1 MRLAMNGGI
10 KLIYKKDTR
19 QLLIESFIDLSLKK
33 PVEKISVSDIVR
45 NCGLGR
51 QTFYNRFNNK
61 YDLINWFYTSTM
73 DNIIKQYKDKVPRSD
88 AIGYALTFI
97 NENRRFFGN
106 AISEEGQ
113 ESFFN
118 SLYEYIRNYYT
129 ECIRSKYGENTLTE
143 DLIFAIKFNCHGVAC
158 MIKEWLKNNMEEP
171 PLIIAKRIADN
182 MPQALKT
189 FFT

>member
-1 MRLAMNGGI
+1 VI
-10 KLIYKKDTR
+10 QKKDTR
-19 QLLIESFIDLSLKK
+19 QLFIESLIELSQNKS
-33 PVEKISVSDIVR
+33 VEKISVCDIVK

-88 AIGYALTFI
+88 AIGHALTFI
-97 NENRRFFGN
+97 NENKRFFGN
-106 AISEEGQ
+106 AISDEGQ

-129 ECIRSKYGENTLTE
+129 ESIRSKYGENTLTE
-143 DLIFAIKFNCHGVAC
+143 DLIFTIKFSCHGVAC
-158 MIKEWLKNNMEEP
+158 MIKEWLKNNMEES
-171 PLIIAKRIADN
+171 PLIIAKRIADA
-182 MPQALKT
+182 MPQTLKNY
-189 FFT
+189 FT